1 MSLAFNQKLF
11 KLMKKTFS
19 PFNYLVTVMK
29 ITIIPFLVSLLFT
42 SLSLAGGSYGQDMLS
57 KPVHIKA
64 EKQELREVL
73 HTIERSSQVKFS
85 FVRTLVNG
93 HKVTINVANQP
104 LEFVLQQILA
114 PLNITYSVSGQY
126 IILNKK
132 QELRG
137 QPQTSAHQE
146 LLPAEIN
153 IKGRVT
159 ASENKEGLPGVS
171 VLVKSTTQGTV
182 TDADGNFEINVPDQQ
197 SVLVFSFVGYL
208 PHEVTVGNSSQLDIT
223 LQADIKAL
231 SEVVVVGYGTQK
243 KVNMTGSVASIDFS
257 NVAQTRPI
265 SSLSS
270 GLAGLSAGISVKQNS
285 GQPGSDG
292 ATLRIRGQ
300 GTLNN
305 SDPLVIIDGVQGN
318 MNDVNPQDVA
328 NISILKDA
336 ASAAIYGSRAANG
349 VILITTKRGSK
360 DKTTLSYNVR
370 FSQQKPSNLINM
382 VTDYPRHMELINEGF
397 NNSSPGTGPFSQATI
412 DDWRTNSAIDPVK
425 YPNTN
430 WFDWILQKK
439 WAQEHN
445 VSASGGSE
453 KSTYLLS
460 FNYLDSPGL
469 VENGGFKR
477 YNARINVESQVNKW
491 LTVGT
496 NTFGLW
502 SNSGLANIDD
512 LFSFT
517 GATVPGITPRDPQG
531 RYGSAMAPGE
541 NQQANNYLWTLN
553 STRGDIERQKIFSRF
568 YSNIRFTKSLTLES
582 GFSIDYD
589 NQTRRSIGVYIPR
602 YNFQTEQIWNPNP
615 STYSVG
621 NTNARAYQTVLNH
634 VLKYNNTFG
643 KHQVSALLGYQEE
656 SYKRNNFSASKSD
669 PIDDA
674 TPVLDATSTNPV
686 VGGNA
691 TDWALRSFFGRVN
704 YNFSEKYLL
713 EANLRYDGS
722 SRFAS
727 NKRWGL
733 FPSLSAGWRLSEEE
747 FLKDVS
753 FINELKLRGSW
764 GSLGNNSIGNY
775 DYQSVYGTSNY
786 SFNGIIVQGGA
797 PAAIANSALT
807 WEKTNITNI
816 GVDFATFK
824 NRLGFEAEWFNKNT
838 SNILIDLPIPLVNGN
853 LTAPKQN
860 AAMVLNR
867 GVELT
872 LNWRDKAGDVN
883 YGISGNFSYI
893 KNKVTRFKGS
903 ESSLFNQNIMLEGH
917 PIWSFYVRE
926 VDRIVKDSDMEMIN
940 QMIADGYTFN
950 PGIPKPG
957 DFLYKDL
964 NGDKRI
970 NDDDRKIVDA
980 NVNPKVVFG
989 LNLNADWKGLSFST
1003 LIQGSAGNK
1012 AYWRDLYMST
1022 GMRNGY
1028 QINQAVADDHWAP
1041 DNQDAR
1047 YPRLTNYTYAQNTT
1061 PNSDFW
1067 LQDAS
1072 YVRLKN
1078 VQLGYTVPVSLTRKF
1093 FVQRLFVY
1101 VNAEN
1106 LITLTPYEGID
1117 PEITTLGT
1125 TLGTTQTM
1133 YPTMKQLS
1141 FGVNVSF

>member
-1 MSLAFNQKLF
+1 
-11 KLMKKTFS
+11 MKKTCS

-42 SLSLAGGSYGQDMLS
+42 SLSLASGSYGQDMLS

-73 HTIERSSQVKFS
+73 HTIERSSKVKFS

-93 HKVTINVANQP
+93 HKVTIDVANQP
-104 LEFVLQQILA
+104 LESVLQQILS
-114 PLNITYSVSGQY
+114 PLNITYYVSGQY

-132 QELRG
+132 PETQPQG
-137 QPQTSAHQE
+137 QPQTLVDQE
-146 LLPAEIN
+146 VLPAEIN

-159 ASENKEGLPGVS
+159 ASDNKEALPGVS
-171 VLVKSTTQGTV
+171 VLIKSTTQGTV
-182 TDADGNFEINVPDQQ
+182 TDVEGNFEINVPDRQ

-208 PHEVTVGNSSQLDIT
+208 PQEVTVGNNSQLEVN
-223 LQADIKAL
+223 LQADVKAL

-243 KVNMTGSVASIDFS
+243 KVNMTGSVSSIDFS
-257 NVAQTRPI
+257 SVAQTRPI

-349 VILITTKRGSK
+349 VVLITTKKGSK
-360 DKTTLSYNVR
+360 DRTTLSYNVR

-397 NNSSPGTGPFSQATI
+397 NNSSAGTGPFSQATI
-412 DDWRTNSAIDPVK
+412 DDWRANSAIDPVK

-430 WFDWILQKK
+430 WFDYILQNK

-445 VSASGGSE
+445 ISASGGSE
-453 KSTYLLS
+453 KGTYLLS

-469 VENGGFKR
+469 VEQGGFKR

-512 LFSFT
+512 LFAFT

-553 STRGDIERQKIFSRF
+553 STRGNIERQKVFSRF
-568 YSNIRFTKSLTLES
+568 YSNIRFAKSLTLES

-615 STYSVG
+615 SVYSVG

-634 VLKYNNTFG
+634 VLKYDETFG
-643 KHQVSALLGYQEE
+643 KHHVSALLGYQEE
-656 SYKRNNFSASKSD
+656 SYKKDNFSASKSD
-669 PIDDA
+669 PIDDV

-704 YNFSEKYLL
+704 YSFSDKYLL
-713 EANLRYDGS
+713 EGNLRYDGS

-733 FPSLSAGWRLSEEE
+733 FPSVSAGWRLSEEE
-747 FLKDVS
+747 FLKDVH
-753 FINELKLRGSW
+753 FINELKIRGSW

-786 SFNGIIVQGGA
+786 TFNGVIVQGGA
-797 PAAIANSALT
+797 PAAIANSLLT

-816 GVDFATFK
+816 GIDFSTFN

-872 LNWRDKAGDVN
+872 LNWRDKIGDVN

-893 KNKVTRFKGS
+893 KNKVTKFKGL
-903 ESSLFNQNIMLEGH
+903 ESSLLNQNIMLEGH

-926 VDRIVKDSDMEMIN
+926 VDRIVKDSDKEMLA

-950 PGIPKPG
+950 PGIPQPG

-964 NGDKRI
+964 NGDKII
-970 NDDDRKIVDA
+970 NDADRKIVNA
-980 NVNPKVVFG
+980 NVNPKTVFG
-989 LNLNADWKGLSFST
+989 VNLNADWKGFSFST
-1003 LIQGSAGNK
+1003 LIQGSAGSK
-1012 AYWRDLYMST
+1012 AYWRDLYMTT

-1028 QINQAVADDHWAP
+1028 QINQAVADDHWTP

-1067 LQDAS
+1067 MQNSS

-1078 VQLGYTVPVSLTRKF
+1078 VQLGYTVPVTLTRKF

-1106 LITLTPYEGID
+1106 LVTLTPYEGID
-1117 PEITTLGT
+1117 PEITA
-1125 TLGTTQTM
+1125 LGTTQTM